1 MEQKEKWIDETLNSL
16 QGMQPAAANPFIHTR
31 ILAKLQDALTAK
43 VPVRWALASALGFLF
58 LLWVNVKVFTAGG
71 NQQHNNNNGVDQ
83 VMQEYSLGNN
93 NIYSYD
99 SK

>member
-1 MEQKEKWIDETLNSL
+1 MEQKEKWIDKTMSSL
-16 QGMQPAAANPFIHTR
+16 QGMQPAAANPFMHTR
-31 ILAKLQDALTAK
+31 ILAKLQEAVTDK
-43 VPVRWALASALGFLF
+43 VPVRWALASAFGFLF

-71 NQQHNNNNGVDQ
+71 NQQHNNNGVEQ